1 MKKFIYTALAA
12 ALCAGVSQARALK
25 MNATSRQI
33 ADMYISASLEPNA
46 SYVEIPYLPATISPM
61 SKTAQETG
69 CIITLADG
77 VTPANIEAQ
86 GFTVDAVIDNI
97 ITARGT
103 VSNIISLASSDL
115 VSEVNFDQLNSPC
128 TDWARKS
135 IGIDDVHNGTN
146 LSQKYDGE
154 GVICGIYDTG
164 VDPNHVNF
172 YDRAFTK
179 NRVERVWRYSGS
191 GGTPFSYTTPDAIA
205 KFTTDNTGAT
215 HGTHTLGCM
224 AGGHNTAGSS
234 TGTTKP
240 KGSYAY
246 LNSTNGSTSSAAK
259 KNIYY
264 GMAPGASIAVGCG
277 PLYDTNITNALNNI
291 VTYAESE
298 GRPAVINLSIGH
310 LRGPHDGTDQTSR
323 TLATLGKR
331 AIIFMAAG
339 NDGDVNLSISK
350 TFSAGETEYK
360 TFMDASSSFSGII
373 EFWSADDR
381 QFTVT
386 PVVYDLTANKVLYEL
401 DHTGTG
407 TTVLATSNYTVSSYK
422 HDSNFDAAFSS
433 SSVSMTGADNA
444 TTNNRFSVSA
454 QVVIGYNATT
464 NSDRHLI
471 LGFKVK
477 GATGQRVDM
486 IYNASSGNASLSSKN
501 IAGYTDGTP
510 DMSISGMA
518 CGENIIVVGSY
529 NTREY
534 WPSFKGTYSYSDP
547 TGLIGNQI
555 SGFSSYGVLADGRSL
570 PDVCAPGA
578 AIISS
583 ISSYYT
589 NNTENPDGSSACYKW
604 NNRWYSWEAQQG
616 TSMATPI
623 AAGVAAVMLQANPKL
638 DVNAVKTIFKTTSK
652 MDYYDPNIS
661 WDKPER
667 WGAGRIQAYDAVK
680 EAIKMSGVSD
690 IVSDKSDIMLQ
701 QNGNSF
707 RAFVTGATS
716 VDMKL
721 YSLSGNLVAAA
732 TSGGDSAE
740 LSAEAVTPGLYI
752 LNINGTDSR
761 RVVIR

>member
-1 MKKFIYTALAA
+1 MKKIIYTALAV
-12 ALCAGVSQARALK
+12 ALCAGVTQAQTLK
-25 MNATSRQI
+25 MNASSRQI
-33 ADMYISASLEPNA
+33 ADLYMAASLEPTAVN
-46 SYVEIPYLPATISPM
+46 VEIAGLPTQIMPM
-61 SKTAQETG
+61 SKSAQETA

-77 VTPANIEAQ
+77 ITPADIEAQ
-86 GFTVDAVIDNI
+86 GFTVDAVIGNI
-97 ITARGT
+97 ITARASVGD
-103 VSNIISLASSDL
+103 IIALASSDL

-135 IGIDDVHNGTN
+135 IGMDDVHNGTG

-154 GVICGIYDTG
+154 GVICGIFDSG
-164 VDPNHVNF
+164 VDPNHINF

-191 GGTPFSYTTPDAIA
+191 GGSPFSYTTPEAIA
-205 KFTTDNTGAT
+205 KFTTDNTGGT

-240 KGSYAY
+240 KGSYSY
-246 LNSTNGSTSSAAK
+246 LNSSNGSSVSAAR

-291 VTYAESE
+291 VNYAESE
-298 GRPAVINLSIGH
+298 GRPAVINLSMGH
-310 LRGPHDGTDQTSR
+310 LRGPHDGSDQTSQ
-323 TLATLGKR
+323 TLASLGKR

-339 NDGDVNLSISK
+339 NDGDANLSISK
-350 TFSAGETEYK
+350 TFTAGETEYK
-360 TFMDASSSFSGII
+360 TFMDASGNFSGSI

-386 PVVYDLTANKVLYEL
+386 PVVYDLTAGKVLYEL
-401 DHTGTG
+401 NHTGTG
-407 TTVLATSNYTVSSYK
+407 TTVLATSNYTNSTYK
-422 HDSNFDAAFSS
+422 HDANFDAAFTS

-444 TTNNRFSVSA
+444 TTNNRYSVSA
-454 QVVIGYNATT
+454 SVVIAYNAAT
-464 NSDRHLI
+464 NSDRHI
-471 LGFKVK
+471 VLGFKVK
-477 GATGQRVDM
+477 GVSGQRVDM
-486 IYNASSGNASLSSKN
+486 VYNASAGSASLSSKN
-501 IAGYTDGTP
+501 VAGYTDGTP
-510 DMSISGMA
+510 DLSISGMA
-518 CGENIIVVGSY
+518 CGENVIVVGSY

-534 WPSFKGTYSYSDP
+534 WPSLKGTYSYNDP
-547 TGLIGNQI
+547 TGLVGNQI

-589 NNTENPDGSSACYKW
+589 NNAENPSGASACYKW
-604 NNRWYSWEAQQG
+604 NDRWYSWEAQQG

-623 AAGVAAVMLQANPKL
+623 VAGVTAVMLQANPSLKVN
-638 DVNAVKTIFKTTSK
+638 DVKAIFKETST
-652 MDYYDPNIS
+652 MDYYDPSIS
-661 WDKPER
+661 WDKPVR
-667 WGAGRIQAYDAVK
+667 WGYGRIRAFDAVK
-680 EAIKMSGVSD
+680 KAIEWSGVSD
-690 IVSDKSDIMLQ
+690 IVTDRSDVMLQ
-701 QNGNSF
+701 QDGNTF
-707 RAFVTGATS
+707 RAFVTGANA

-721 YSLSGNLVAAA
+721 YSLSGNLVAGSSAN
-732 TSGGDSAE
+732 GNSAE
-740 LSAEAVTPGLYI
+740 LSADAVAPGLYI